1 MGEVGCRL
9 LERQGYGVGVSLL
22 FRSRQKDS
30 VAQAHSRSFAR
41 IDGNLLNFP
50 LYKETEKL

>member
-30 VAQAHSRSFAR
+30 VAQAHSRSIAR
-41 IDGNLLNFP
+41 IGGNLLSLSP
-50 LYKETEKL
+50 KSPIVYV